1 MDKREILQQLIDYY
15 AEGNQSAFCRTT
27 GIDKSCLSR
36 MLSGK
41 ASVTDKQ
48 MYKVI
53 AAIPEARAFIE
64 GRSDLPRPRS
74 ATEIIRDLEAEVDA
88 LKRDIAIKNRTID
101 ALLSKQ
107 GF

>member
-1 MDKREILQQLIDYY
+1 MDKREILSQLIDYY
-15 AEGNQSAFCRTT
+15 ADGNQSDFCRKT

-41 ASVTDKQ
+41 ANVTDRQ
-48 MYKVI
+48 MYKVM

-64 GRSDLPRPRS
+64 GRSSLPKPKS
-74 ATEIIRDLEAEVDA
+74 ATEIIRDLEAEVEA
-88 LKRDIAIKNRTID
+88 LKKDIAIKNRTID